1 MRFKMGA
8 WMIKPAL
15 IDIQNQYN
23 YEEHGG
29 SPLLGVNGI
38 SIVTHGSSTS
48 KAMMNSILLAQ
59 KSINRNLIQDISIG
73 IDEHLGALS

>member
-1 MRFKMGA
+1 M
-8 WMIKPAL
+8 
-15 IDIQNQYN
+15 YN
-23 YEEHGG
+23 KFMCYCKNNDCIIISFSLHFYLRLV
-29 SPLLGVNGI
+29 LLGVNGI

-73 IDEHLGALS
+73 IGEHLGALS